1 MRERLTYATLVGLVA
16 YAAIATDLYLPGI
29 GAMVR
34 DFGVSEAD
42 GQLTLSTFMIGIA
55 FGQLIF
61 GPLSDYYGRLPM
73 VTIGTWLFILTSI
86 ACAFAPSMEFLWLM
100 RLLQGMA
107 AASGP
112 VIARAMVRDSY
123 RGNRAAQVMAS
134 LGAAMAVVPLI
145 APTIGAWVLIWFDW
159 PATFLTLAIFGIVVL
174 LGLRLFEESAPRIHQ
189 GEIRILIV
197 FKRLITYF
205 HDRRF
210 VGYQICGTASFGA
223 IFAYLST
230 VSFFMFDVFDIA
242 PENFGYAF
250 AVSIFGFMCGSLLSS
265 SLVMRVG
272 ADNTMAFGCIITAVA
287 ASVLLFS
294 AMREDL
300 QIVTLA
306 LSSTLIFAGIG
317 LISANATMGA
327 VSLFPET
334 AGSASAAYGF
344 VHAII
349 AALVGYIAGIAYDG
363 TLVPTAIITL
373 ICALIALGG
382 LWLCRSTPTVSR

>member
-29 GAMVR
+29 AAMIA
-34 DFGVSEAD
+34 DFGASEVD

-73 VTIGTWLFILTSI
+73 VTIGTLLFIATSI
-86 ACAFAPSMEFLWLM
+86 ACAFAPSIEFMWLM
-100 RLLQGMA
+100 RLLQGIS

-112 VIARAMVRDSY
+112 VIARAMVRDRY
-123 RGNRAAQVMAS
+123 HGNRAAQVMAS
-134 LGAAMAVVPLI
+134 LGAAMAVIPLI
-145 APTIGAWVLIWFDW
+145 APTFGAWALVWFDW
-159 PATFLTLAIFGIVVL
+159 RATFVSLAIFALWVL
-174 LGLRLFEESAPRIHQ
+174 AGLRLFEESAPRIRQ

-197 FKRLITYF
+197 FKRLTTYF
-205 HDRRF
+205 RHRRF

-242 PENFGYAF
+242 TENFGYAF

-265 SLVMRVG
+265 RLVMRLG
-272 ADNTMAFGCIITAVA
+272 ADNTMAFGCILSAVA
-287 ASVLLFS
+287 ASVLVFS
-294 AMREDL
+294 ATRADL
-300 QIVTLA
+300 HTIPLA
-306 LSSTLIFAGIG
+306 LSSTFIFAGIG
-317 LISANATMGA
+317 LTSANATMGA
-327 VSLFPET
+327 ISLFPET

-344 VHAII
+344 VHAIVS
-349 AALVGYIAGIAYDG
+349 ALIGYIAGVFYDG
-363 TLVPTAIITL
+363 SLAPTAIITL
-373 ICALIALGG
+373 ICTLTALVGI
-382 LWLCRSTPTVSR
+382 WLTRSIPASTG

>member
-16 YAAIATDLYLPGI
+16 YSAIATDLYLPGI
-29 GAMVR
+29 SAMVA

-73 VTIGTWLFILTSI
+73 VTIGTLLFVGTSL
-86 ACAFAPSMEFLWLM
+86 ACAFAPSIEFMWLM
-100 RLLQGMA
+100 RALQGVA

-112 VIARAMVRDSY
+112 VIARAMVRDRY
-123 RGNRAAQVMAS
+123 HGNRAAQVMAS

-145 APTIGAWVLIWFDW
+145 APTIGAWVLLWFDW
-159 PATFLTLAIFGIVVL
+159 PATFIALCVFALCVMAG
-174 LGLRLFEESAPRIHQ
+174 LGLFEESAPRIRQ

-197 FKRLITYF
+197 FKRLVTYY

-210 VGYQICGTASFGA
+210 VGYQMCGSASFAG

-230 VSFFMFDVFDIA
+230 VSFFMYDVFDIA
-242 PENFGYAF
+242 TENFGYAF
-250 AVSIFGFMCGSLLSS
+250 AVSVFGFMVGSLLSS
-265 SLVMRVG
+265 RVVMRVG
-272 ADNTMAFGCIITAVA
+272 ADKTMAVGCSISATAA
-287 ASVLLFS
+287 ATLWLT
-294 AMREDL
+294 AMQTDL
-300 QIVTLA
+300 HVVMLA
-306 LSSTLIFAGIG
+306 VSSMFVFLGIG
-317 LISANATMGA
+317 LSFANATMGA

-344 VHAII
+344 VHAVTS
-349 AALVGYIAGIAYDG
+349 ALVGYIAGIAYDG
-363 TLVPTAIITL
+363 SLVPTTTIML
-373 ICALIALGG
+373 CCALVALAG
-382 LWLCRSTPTVSR
+382 LWFARPHADSA